1 MSAFAVST
9 KVLFSGASLLAPYHL
24 LVADAS
30 ISSGGDDG
38 CDFFLNF
45 SFYLAQVDWDAGSH
59 GWRQMLRTE
68 LMTPDLTCPSTH
80 QLLRNSGG
88 GSEPDV
94 SFDKSASP
102 EHFFTSSSDVDNE
115 KIDNQD
121 WVVCD
126 KNDKGLPFQ
135 DDDLGSGV
143 VIDDDDD
150 KVFDEMPERGEVE
163 NYVKTDEG
171 NAVEC
176 DLGSLLQEDLG
187 SSVADVGEVKV
198 EEEDVICE
206 DDDDDWQGIETTELE
221 KRFGAAVAFMGS
233 KSSGE
238 RMDNDVKVELYG
250 LQKVANEGSCF
261 EPQPMA
267 LKVSARANWNSWKR
281 LENLGREDAMEQYVA
296 LLSRHVPDWMGTHTS
311 DKQ

>member
-1 MSAFAVST
+1 MELFQELVFTISLSLIVSLLIA
-9 KVLFSGASLLAPYHL
+9 KLFSL
-24 LVADAS
+24 
-30 ISSGGDDG
+30 SS
-38 CDFFLNF
+38 
-45 SFYLAQVDWDAGSH
+45 A
-59 GWRQMLRTE
+59 
-68 LMTPDLTCPSTH
+68 
-80 QLLRNSGG
+80 
-88 GSEPDV
+88 
-94 SFDKSASP
+94 
-102 EHFFTSSSDVDNE
+102 SSSDVDNE

-126 KNDKGLPFQ
+126 KNDKDLSFQ
-135 DDDLGSGV
+135 DDDFGSGV
-143 VIDDDDD
+143 VIDDNDDD
-150 KVFDEMPERGEVE
+150 KVFDEMPERSQVE

-171 NAVEC
+171 NVVEC
-176 DLGSLLQEDLG
+176 DLGSLVQEDLG
-187 SSVADVGEVKV
+187 SSVVDVGEVKV

-206 DDDDDWQGIETTELE
+206 DDDDDDWQGIETTELE

-281 LENLGREDAMEQYVA
+281 LENLGREDAMEQYIA

-311 DKQ
+311 LLTKRAGYSVVPWLKPWEPSPLPQRWHESQTP